1 MAYSSIVKPSV
12 YFNTKLYTG
21 NGSTNAQT
29 GVGFKPD
36 FTWLKARSYGDS
48 HALYDAVRGVTKR
61 LQSEDTSAEATIA
74 NSLTSFNSDGFTLG
88 SDGQANSNNDTY
100 ASWNWLANG
109 AGSANTAGSI
119 NSTVSANTTSGFSIV
134 KYTGNGSSGATVGH
148 GLTTTAPK
156 IVLIKTTSG
165 ADAWTMLNTN
175 IDLNKYLSLNSN
187 SAEISDPMFNN
198 TAPTTT
204 VFTLDGDGQV
214 NGNGV
219 SLIAYCFSE
228 VTGYSK
234 FGSYKGNGA
243 NFDNAFVYT
252 GFKPSLVIIK
262 KSNTTGN
269 WVIEDNKRAG
279 YNQANYHLY
288 PNLTNAEGTNYYT
301 DFLSN
306 GFKIRDN
313 PSDIGESGHT
323 YIYMAFAEEPLVA
336 NSGSNGVPATAR

>member
-1 MAYSSIVKPSV
+1 MAYSSIVKPSD

-21 NGSTNAQT
+21 NGSSQSFT
-29 GVGFKPD
+29 GVGYQPD
-36 FTWLKARSYGDS
+36 FTWIKRRGSAEGHSLF
-48 HALYDAVRGVTKR
+48 DAVRGVQKR
-61 LQSEDTSAEATIA
+61 LVSNDNGGEAVVS
-74 NSLTSFNSDGFTLG
+74 NSLTAFGSDGFTLG
-88 SDGQANSNNDTY
+88 GSDTVNGSDNY
-100 ASWNWLANG
+100 ASWNWKANG

-288 PNLTNAEGTNYYT
+288 PNLTNGEGTNYYT